1 VSGDGDGD
9 GDGQGLASERGS
21 GTVLAVGLIAA
32 VAVVAAA
39 ALPLSQVLVA
49 RAQAAGAADAS
60 ALAAADVASGRQ
72 AGYPC
77 ELAAE
82 VAATNGTT
90 LEGCDV
96 DGLVVTVSVGRKILG
111 FTVGARA
118 TAGPPPD
125 G

>member
-1 VSGDGDGD
+1 VIS
-9 GDGQGLASERGS
+9 LASDSGS
-21 GTVLAVGLIAA
+21 GTVLAVGLTAA

-39 ALPLSQVLVA
+39 VLPLSQVLVA
-49 RAQAAGAADAS
+49 RTQAAGAADAA
-60 ALAAADVASGRQ
+60 ALAAADVASGRH

-82 VAATNGTT
+82 VASTNGTA
-90 LEGCDV
+90 LQSCEV
-96 DGLVVTVSVGRKILG
+96 DGLVVTVGVSRGILG

-118 TAGPPPD
+118 TAGPPPM